1 MKYIL
6 LKETTNAAGRVI
18 PEGAEVEIHKTE
30 IDKFI
35 ELGLIEGKIKKVKVQ
50 KHENAMDKQIEKEN
64 RKK

>member
-30 IDKFI
+30 VDKFI
-35 ELGLIEGKIKKVKVQ
+35 ELGLIEGKVKKPKGK
-50 KHENAMDKQIEKEN
+50 KHENAMAIQPDKET
-64 RKK
+64 R